1 MEKLYKIFL
10 KDIMVKKPY
19 TIDINEPFSKVWE
32 AFKIYDIRHLPV
44 IDSKGILRGIVTQR
58 DLYRIVSPHITTE
71 SNLVYDKMDLDRYIL
86 KHVMTKEVITLSP
99 NSTLRNAIDLMTVA
113 KYGCIPIVDDN
124 KYLLGIITQIDILK
138 AVTEY
143 FI

>member
-1 MEKLYKIFL
+1 M
-10 KDIMVKKPY
+10 
-19 TIDINEPFSKVWE
+19 
-32 AFKIYDIRHLPV
+32 
-44 IDSKGILRGIVTQR
+44 
-58 DLYRIVSPHITTE
+58 E
-71 SNLVYDKMDLDRYIL
+71 SNTVYDKMDLDRYIL
-86 KHVMTKEVITLSP
+86 KYVMTKEVVTLSP